1 MVLNTFLRRRQRP
14 REEPPRSLRDPGR
27 HFTIVTTASLPWMT
41 GTSVNPLLRAAY
53 LANRGGNC
61 GVTLLVPWMPRCDQ
75 ELVHPN
81 ASFVTPEQQ
90 EQHIMREFEGA
101 DGNGDGKLSREEW
114 KAKFGGLDVSDARR
128 LKTLEQ
134 ENTRLKRL
142 LAEAE
147 LDKAVLKDLL
157 GVGTLLLR
165 A

>member
-81 ASFVTPEQQ
+81 AIFDTPEQQ
-90 EQHIMREFEGA
+90 KQHIRDWLTGRVDFEPNF
-101 DGNGDGKLSREEW
+101 DIHFYPGDM
-114 KAKFGGLDVSDARR
+114 
-128 LKTLEQ
+128 Q
-134 ENTRLKRL
+134 
-142 LAEAE
+142 
-147 LDKAVLKDLL
+147 
-157 GVGTLLLR
+157 
-165 A
+165 